1 MGKAIH
7 FFILFLTLL
16 LGTAA
21 STQNTYTQPER
32 LKIFIDCSNT
42 WCDMNYIRT
51 EINIVD
57 FLEDRLAADVHVLIT
72 SQNTGSGN
80 NQYQMIFYGQNRF
93 TYFTDTIQ
101 FTIAANATQVEAREA
116 LIKQLKIGLIPLIS
130 KTGLTAGL
138 TIGMKQDG
146 AYDKRSDSSK
156 RKDTWNYWVFNISA
170 NGNLSAD
177 KIYKSNRYSG
187 NFTVNRITEALKV
200 NFSVFGSENK
210 TTYTFTNDTASE
222 KLVVTNSDYGIMHYL
237 VKSINSHW
245 SAGYE
250 VIYNNN
256 TFSNYKRQLYV
267 RTAFE
272 YNIFPYKE
280 VNNKFFTI
288 SYGIVTRF
296 NRYYDTTIYNKLRE
310 RLYGHLLEGTLSL
323 NKKWGTLNAGISY
336 SNFFHDWQ
344 LNNLSANIQV
354 DVRITGSLSFFI
366 YSFSALVHDQ
376 VYIPKSG
383 ATEQEVLT
391 RLRQLETSYS
401 FQSGFGINYRFGSKL
416 NNFVNPRFKGS
427 GGRSYFF

>member
-1 MGKAIH
+1 MRQGNH
-7 FFILFLTLL
+7 FYILFLSLL
-16 LGTAA
+16 LAMAA
-21 STQNTYTQPER
+21 SAQNYSGQAER
-32 LKIFIDCSNT
+32 LKVFIDCSNT
-42 WCDMNYIRT
+42 WCDMNFIRT

-57 FLEDRLAADVHVLIT
+57 FLADRLASDVHILIT

-80 NQYQMIFYGQNRF
+80 NQYQLIFYGQNRF
-93 TYFTDTIQ
+93 AYFRDTIL
-101 FTIAANATQVEAREA
+101 FTIDANATQVETRDA
-116 LIKQLKIGLIPLIS
+116 LLKQLKIGLIPLIS
-130 KTGLTAGL
+130 KTGLTGGL
-138 TIGMKQDG
+138 TIGMKQEG
-146 AYDKRSDSSK
+146 ENDKRSDSSK
-156 RKDTWNYWVFNISA
+156 RKDNWNYWVFNISA

-222 KLVVTNSDYGIMHYL
+222 ILIVKNSDYGFQHYL

-245 SAGYE
+245 SIGYE
-250 VIYNNN
+250 LIYNNN

-267 RTAFE
+267 RTAVE

-288 SYGIVTRF
+288 SYSLVTRF
-296 NRYYDTTIYNKLRE
+296 NRYYDTTVYNKLKE
-310 RLYGHLLEGTLSL
+310 TLYGHLLEGTLSL
-323 NKKWGTLNAGISY
+323 NKKWGTLNAGVSY
-336 SNFFHDWQ
+336 SNFFHNWK
-344 LNNLSANIQV
+344 LNNLSGNMQV
-354 DVRITGSLSFFI
+354 DVRITGSLSFFV

-391 RLRQLETSYS
+391 RLRQLETSYT
-401 FQSGFGINYRFGSKL
+401 FQTGFGINYRFGSKL

>member
-1 MGKAIH
+1 MFKAEH
-7 FFILFLTLL
+7 FYVLFLSFILAM
-16 LGTAA
+16 AA
-21 STQNTYTQPER
+21 SAQNNSGQKER
-32 LKIFIDCSNT
+32 LKVFIDCSNT
-42 WCDMNYIRT
+42 WCDMDFIRT

-57 FLEDRLAADVHVLIT
+57 FLADRLASDVHVLIT

-93 TYFTDTIQ
+93 AYFTDTLL
-101 FTIAANATQVEAREA
+101 FTTDANATQVATRDA
-116 LIKQLKIGLIPLIS
+116 LLKQLKIGLIPLIS
-130 KTGLTAGL
+130 KTGFTAGI
-138 TIGMKQDG
+138 TIGMKQDE
-146 AYDKRSDSSK
+146 AIVKRLDSSK
-156 RKDTWNYWVFNISA
+156 GKDNWNYWVFNISA

-187 NFTVNRITEALKV
+187 NFTVNRITEALKT

-210 TTYTFTNDTASE
+210 TTYTFTNDTSTE
-222 KLVVTNSDYGIMHYL
+222 KLIVKNSDYGFQHYL
-237 VKSINSHW
+237 VISINNHW

-256 TFSNYKRQLYV
+256 TFSNYKRQLYL
-267 RTAFE
+267 RTAVE
-272 YNIFPYKE
+272 YDIFPYKE

-288 SYGIVTRF
+288 SYSVVTRF
-296 NRYYDTTIYNKLRE
+296 NRYYDTTVYDKLKE
-310 RLYGHLLEGTLSL
+310 TLYGHLLEGTLSL
-323 NKKWGTLNAGISY
+323 NKKWGTLNAGVSY
-336 SNFFHDWQ
+336 SNFFHNWK
-344 LNNLSANIQV
+344 LNNLSANMQV

-391 RLRQLETSYS
+391 RLRQLETSYT

-416 NNFVNPRFKGS
+416 NNFVNPRFRGS